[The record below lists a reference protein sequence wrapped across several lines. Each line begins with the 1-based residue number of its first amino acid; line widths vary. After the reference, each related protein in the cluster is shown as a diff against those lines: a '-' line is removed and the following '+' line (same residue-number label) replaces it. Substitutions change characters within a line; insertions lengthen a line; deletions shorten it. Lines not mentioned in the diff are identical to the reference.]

1 MTEPSNSEAV
11 GQTSIL
17 PPNATPLQR
26 AIETALKV
34 RPNPR
39 VVRDLFDPKTCPA
52 DLLPWLAWQLG
63 VRRWDNGWPLS
74 VRRER
79 VRRAAEIQ
87 RKKGTIGAVRAA
99 VSVFG
104 GNIAIREW
112 WQKTPKGTPHTFDL
126 ILSLSGS
133 NGEAPPAALIEQVI
147 DEVRMAKP
155 LRSHFTF
162 ALAVQSA
169 APIGVH
175 AVARTVN
182 LVRVRAVAP

>member
-1 MTEPSNSEAV
+1 VIQPSSL
-11 GQTSIL
+11 L

-26 AIETALKV
+26 AIETALRV
-34 RPNPR
+34 RPTPR
-39 VVRDLFDPKTCPA
+39 VVRDLFDPMLCPA

-63 VRRWDNGWPLS
+63 VRRWDNDWPLS

-104 GNIAIREW
+104 GNVTIREW
-112 WQKTPKGTPHTFDL
+112 WQKTPKGPPHTFDM

-133 NGEAPPAALIEQVI
+133 DGDAPPVELIEQVL

-162 ALAVQSA
+162 TLSVQSQA
-169 APIGVH
+169 RIGVH
-175 AVARTVN
+175 AVARTLN
-182 LVRVRAVAP
+182 LVRLRAVAP